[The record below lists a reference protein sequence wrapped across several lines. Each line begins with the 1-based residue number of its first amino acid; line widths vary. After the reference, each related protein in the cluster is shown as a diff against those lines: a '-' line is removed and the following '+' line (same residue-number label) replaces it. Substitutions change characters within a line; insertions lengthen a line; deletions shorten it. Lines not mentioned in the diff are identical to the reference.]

1 MVLGNGLIASR
12 FKTYSTLNEYIIFA
26 SGVSNS
32 KSLDLLEYER
42 EIKLL
47 DSIFSNLGENILVY
61 FSTCSI
67 YDLEESE
74 SLYVQ
79 HKLQIEK
86 LIQEKAANFYIFRI
100 SNLAGNTTNPNT
112 ILNYLY
118 YHIANKINFNLWIN
132 ASRNIID
139 IDDMYKIA
147 DYILQKRILSNQIIN
162 IANPQ
167 NNKVAEI
174 ILEFESVLNLKA
186 NYIKAFK
193 GNEFSINISM
203 ILQTIKESNVLF
215 GEKYLR
221 NIIRKYYLPQ

>member
-1 MVLGNGLIASR
+1 
-12 FKTYSTLNEYIIFA
+12 
-26 SGVSNS
+26 
-32 KSLDLLEYER
+32 
-42 EIKLL
+42 
-47 DSIFSNLGENILVY
+47 
-61 FSTCSI
+61 
-67 YDLEESE
+67 
-74 SLYVQ
+74 
-79 HKLQIEK
+79 
-86 LIQEKAANFYIFRI
+86 
-100 SNLAGNTTNPNT
+100 
-112 ILNYLY
+112 
-118 YHIANKINFNLWIN
+118 
-132 ASRNIID
+132 
-139 IDDMYKIA
+139 MYKIA